1 MTPPDHPVNDNDTML
16 PTKTTMDLG
25 VFPSD
30 VRVELKAKPSAF
42 EISDDRVK
50 SKEETRASIAKA
62 DPIELWKQIVHDI
75 WKSAVDALAE
85 GNPGARQFLDDESG
99 RAFEEWLAAQVDPR
113 EALLLSASTE
123 PGRPV
128 EATEALEGSPETL
141 LLQVRVNAERF
152 QGNPAGLESF
162 YRGTVVATV
171 RRLEKENATTREMLT
186 DLVIQPLLR
195 LSSRGTDLFLGDAL
209 CRFASGAWAYL
220 DEQTEG
226 RGEGFFS
233 TLFNLAQWTSQK
245 GGKEGRQ
252 LVRYYYD
259 RLLREGP
266 QLTGSEVTKVAA
278 NNLAGHIANEMQR
291 HPETYRGDAR
301 STAAHILNQMH
312 LLATVAKLTEVDV
325 REAVATQQALDFWRS
340 VGWLRRD
347 GNSDGDGAQALRSAH
362 ALIGMANVA
371 SAWDE
376 VDWAFVLPSTESGA
390 QWRSF
395 GEDWQAVMSAHAALA
410 RMVFNEKD
418 DYDDIGS
425 AFFNVGAALGRI
437 SGRKVET
444 ALLRV
449 AVNALGLRWALER
462 ANGMDQAME
471 DYHGLDCAV
480 NFLGALTDVSDVET
494 APVEALAAEL
504 FAWRVQG
511 NATDALVKY
520 HRMEN
525 SLREL
530 NIDSGSLPTVEPS
543 LPAAREALMNL
554 LEARF
559 PSLAGPNLMKPGDP
573 QTLGPL
579 AQELW
584 RLFGDTLGDDEF
596 KKQAADLYTLL
607 DALADKATDLPAAW
621 QTLYGDWVGEG
632 SPIVDA
638 GLMDQNAWRGL
649 EARAVHPI
657 NSLADW
663 LRENLRDIAVG

>member
-1 MTPPDHPVNDNDTML
+1 MTAPAHPENDNDTIL
-16 PTKTTMDLG
+16 PGKTAMDIGLI
-25 VFPSD
+25 PND
-30 VRVELKAKPSAF
+30 MRVELKAKPSAF

-62 DPIELWKQIVHDI
+62 DPAELWKQIVHDI

-85 GNPGARQFLDDESG
+85 KNPGARQFLDVESG
-99 RAFEEWLAAQVDPR
+99 RTFEEWLSAQVDPR

-123 PGRPV
+123 PGRPL

-152 QGNPAGLESF
+152 QGNPAGLEKF
-162 YRGTVVATV
+162 YRGTVVATL
-171 RRLEKENATTREMLT
+171 RRLEKENEATREMLT

-220 DEQTEG
+220 DQQTEG
-226 RGEGFFS
+226 RGEGLFS
-233 TLFNLAQWTSQK
+233 TLFNLAQWTSQQ
-245 GGKEGRQ
+245 GGKDGRQ
-252 LVRYYYD
+252 LVRYYYH

-266 QLTGSEVTKVAA
+266 QETGAKVTAVAA
-278 NNLAGHIANEMQR
+278 NNLAGHIADEMQT
-291 HPETYRGDAR
+291 HPEKYRDDAR
-301 STAAHILNQMH
+301 GKALRVLNRLH
-312 LLATVAKLTEVDV
+312 LLATIARLTDVDPSKV
-325 REAVATQQALDFWRS
+325 VSTQQALDFWRS
-340 VGWLRRD
+340 VGRSRSD
-347 GNSDGDGAQALRSAH
+347 GNGVEALRSAH

-376 VDWAFVLPSTESGA
+376 VDWAFIQPSSDFGT

-449 AVNALGLRWALER
+449 AVNALGLRWALEQ
-462 ANGMDQAME
+462 ATGMDQALE
-471 DYHGLDCAV
+471 GYHGLDCAV
-480 NFLGALTDVSDVET
+480 NLLGALTDVSDGET
-494 APVEALAAEL
+494 PSVEALAAVL

-511 NATDALVKY
+511 NATEALVDY

-530 NIDSGSLPTVEPS
+530 GIDSGSLPAVEPS
-543 LPAAREALMNL
+543 LPAAREALMRL

-559 PSLAGPNLMKPGDP
+559 PSMAGPDLMKPGDP
-573 QTLGPL
+573 KTLGPL
-579 AQELW
+579 AQEIR
-584 RLFGDTLGDDEF
+584 RLFGDALGEDEF
-596 KKQAADLYTLL
+596 RKQAADLYTLL

-621 QTLYGDWVGEG
+621 KTLYSGWIHEG
-632 SPIVDA
+632 SPVIDA
-638 GLMDQNAWRGL
+638 GLMDQNTWRGL
-649 EARAVHPI
+649 EVRAVRPI
-657 NSLADW
+657 DSLADW
-663 LRENLRDIAVG
+663 LRENLRDIAVE

>member
-1 MTPPDHPVNDNDTML
+1 MTPPDHSGNDNDTML
-16 PTKTTMDLG
+16 PSKTAMDLG
-25 VFPSD
+25 VIPND
-30 VRVELKAKPSAF
+30 ARVDLKVKASAF

-62 DPIELWKQIVHDI
+62 DPTELWKQIVHDI
-75 WKSAVDALAE
+75 WKSAVDALSE
-85 GNPGARQFLDDESG
+85 GNPGARQFLDDKSG
-99 RAFEEWLAAQVDPR
+99 RAFEDWLAAQVDPR
-113 EALLLSASTE
+113 EALLLSASTQS
-123 PGRPV
+123 GRPV
-128 EATEALEGSPETL
+128 EAAEALEGSPETL

-152 QGNPAGLESF
+152 QGNSAGLENF
-162 YRGTVVATV
+162 YRGTVVATL
-171 RRLEKENATTREMLT
+171 RRLEKENAATREMLT

-209 CRFASGAWAYL
+209 CRFASGVWAYL
-220 DEQTEG
+220 DQETEG

-252 LVRYYYD
+252 LVRYYYH

-266 QLTGSEVTKVAA
+266 QATGSKVTAVVA
-278 NNLAGHIANEMQR
+278 NNLASHIADEMQS
-291 HPETYRGDAR
+291 HPEKYRADAKVK
-301 STAAHILNQMH
+301 ALQVLNRLH
-312 LLATVAKLTEVDV
+312 LLATVARLSEVDA
-325 REAVATQQALDFWRS
+325 RNAVSLRQALDFWRS
-340 VGWLRRD
+340 IGRSQ
-347 GNSDGDGAQALRSAH
+347 SDDDSVEALRSAH

-376 VDWAFVLPSTESGA
+376 VDWAFVLPSSESGA

-395 GEDWQAVMSAHAALA
+395 GEDWQAVMSAHAAFA

-437 SGRKVET
+437 SGRKVEM

-449 AVNALGLRWALER
+449 AVNVLGLRWALEQ
-462 ANGMDQAME
+462 ATGMDQALDE
-471 DYHGLDCAV
+471 YHGLDCAV
-480 NFLGALTDVSDVET
+480 NLLGALTDVSDVET
-494 APVEALAAEL
+494 APIEALAAVL
-504 FAWRVQG
+504 FAWRAQG
-511 NATDALVKY
+511 SATDTMVNY

-530 NIDSGSLPTVEPS
+530 KIDSGSLPAVEPS
-543 LPAAREALMNL
+543 LPVARAALMHL

-559 PSLAGPNLMKPGDP
+559 PSMAGPNLMKPGDP

-584 RLFGDTLGDDEF
+584 RLFGDALGNDEF

-607 DALADKATDLPAAW
+607 DALADKAADLPAAW
-621 QTLYGDWVGEG
+621 QTLYGDWVGQG

-638 GLMDQNAWRGL
+638 GLMDQNTWRGL
-649 EARAVHPI
+649 EVRAVHQI
-657 NSLADW
+657 DSLADW
-663 LRENLRDIAVG
+663 LRENLRDIEVG